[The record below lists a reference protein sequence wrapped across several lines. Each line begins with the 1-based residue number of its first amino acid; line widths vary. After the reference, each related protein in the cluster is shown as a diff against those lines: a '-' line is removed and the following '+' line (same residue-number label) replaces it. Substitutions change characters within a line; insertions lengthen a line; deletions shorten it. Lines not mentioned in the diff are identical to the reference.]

1 MQKVGGHRLD
11 KSHAPNSWHGTAQ
24 PLSLL
29 NVRELAPT
37 LWGARHLLPLLPAL
51 PSAVASLTH
60 RPWCNSTLHKLSH
73 KCQESGILKAFHRK
87 AQTRATTDPQGG
99 TQLPLPWRG
108 VTQHQG
114 CTLIKSQERVKA
126 RCFLAGRWN
135 EMDLG
140 IYFFFFTIKR
150 WGRATKGYWKTYS
163 ELSCLTHVDTEAM
176 VTQWGCH
183 VENAAFPATS
193 WLQGKS
199 CPVKSLDRGESVWQC
214 EEAARW
220 AEHASGGH
228 NFLPMI
234 SAPNM
239 LHSTCLRWEEP
250 ADPWETIMCS
260 RRQSC
265 KELGR
270 GWKRRGESVSWFL
283 PLAFPRDCWSWARD
297 TYWTIQ
303 QQS

>member
-87 AQTRATTDPQGG
+87 AQTRAATDPQGG

-108 VTQHQG
+108 ATRHRD

-126 RCFLAGRWN
+126 RCFLAGRWS

-140 IYFFFFTIKR
+140 IFFTAKR
-150 WGRATKGYWKTYS
+150 GGRATKGYWKKTVS
-163 ELSCLTHVDTEAM
+163 SPVWHM
-176 VTQWGCH
+176 STQKQWQY
-183 VENAAFPATS
+183 NKAFTLKMQLFQPQAG
-193 WLQGKS
+193 LQGKS
-199 CPVKSLDRGESVWQC
+199 CAVKYLDRGESVW
-214 EEAARW
+214 
-220 AEHASGGH
+220 
-228 NFLPMI
+228 L
-234 SAPNM
+234 SA
-239 LHSTCLRWEEP
+239 
-250 ADPWETIMCS
+250 
-260 RRQSC
+260 RRQQDGQS
-265 KELGR
+265 
-270 GWKRRGESVSWFL
+270 L
-283 PLAFPRDCWSWARD
+283 PREAIIPCLWSGLPTCFNRPV
-297 TYWTIQ
+297 
-303 QQS
+303 

>member
-108 VTQHQG
+108 DTQHQG

-140 IYFFFFTIKR
+140 IIFFFF
-150 WGRATKGYWKTYS
+150 
-163 ELSCLTHVDTEAM
+163 
-176 VTQWGCH
+176 
-183 VENAAFPATS
+183 
-193 WLQGKS
+193 
-199 CPVKSLDRGESVWQC
+199 
-214 EEAARW
+214 
-220 AEHASGGH
+220 H
-228 NFLPMI
+228 N
-234 SAPNM
+234 
-239 LHSTCLRWEEP
+239 
-250 ADPWETIMCS
+250 
-260 RRQSC
+260 
-265 KELGR
+265 K
-270 GWKRRGESVSWFL
+270 KRRKSHKRLLKDLQWALLSDTCWHRSNGDTMRLSRWKCSFSSHK
-283 PLAFPRDCWSWARD
+283 LAAGQILS
-297 TYWTIQ
+297 
-303 QQS
+303 SEVLG